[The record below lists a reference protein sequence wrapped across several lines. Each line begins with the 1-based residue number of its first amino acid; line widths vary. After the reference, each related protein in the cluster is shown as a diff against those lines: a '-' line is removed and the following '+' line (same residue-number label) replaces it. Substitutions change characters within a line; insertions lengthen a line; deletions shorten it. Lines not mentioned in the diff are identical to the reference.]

1 MKKYL
6 KVLLSLYFL
15 FGMSIMVNAQ
25 SPNDEQSR
33 KGAARFVQ
41 NLEKEITLTTEEIEK
56 IKEFKFVHIS
66 NLKQVNQKYKE
77 TPEFKAKRQEATKIY
92 NRALVKAFGNERAKE
107 IIKAS
112 KKKK

>member
-66 NLKQVNQKYKE
+66 NLKQVNQKYK
-77 TPEFKAKRQEATKIY
+77 INSN
-92 NRALVKAFGNERAKE
+92 NR
-107 IIKAS
+107 S
-112 KKKK
+112 